1 MSVNALRTTTLI
13 TLLEDVFL
21 LEVVQ
26 NLKVPELLVK
36 SIELHRH
43 LAKHLQKDIQSILVN
58 MESLDILKEMVDLVD
73 IQEGSMEEEVHQAD
87 LGIQELM
94 EGLDIQEGM
103 DILVGMGIQEL
114 MGIQDQMDILEVTQV
129 DQLTDLDKPI
139 IQVGMEDTQVAQLI
153 DLDRPIFQITVED
166 TQVDKQ
172 IDQVSLEK
180 PKILVVKDTQV
191 VLRIDLVET
200 SIQEA
205 IHILGSQKDQAT
217 MVGQALIQ
225 H

>member
-1 MSVNALRTTTLI
+1 MSVNALRTTTMI
-13 TLLEDVFL
+13 ILLEDVFL

-26 NLKVPELLVK
+26 NLKAQELLVK

-87 LGIQELM
+87 LGIPERM

-103 DILVGMGIQEL
+103 DIQVGMGILEV
-114 MGIQDQMDILEVTQV
+114 MGIQDQMDILEGLEVTQV

-153 DLDRPIFQITVED
+153 DQDTPIFQITMED

-180 PKILVVKDTQV
+180 PKIQVVKDTQV

-205 IHILGSQKDQAT
+205 IRILGSQKDQAT
-217 MVGQALIQ
+217 IQ

>member
-58 MESLDILKEMVDLVD
+58 MESLDILKEMVDLVG
-73 IQEGSMEEEVHQAD
+73 IQEGTMEEEVHQAD

-94 EGLDIQEGM
+94 EGLDIQEG
-103 DILVGMGIQEL
+103 ICIQVGMGIQEV
-114 MGIQDQMDILEVTQV
+114 MAIQDQMDILEGLEVTQV

-153 DLDRPIFQITVED
+153 DQDTPIFQITMED

-180 PKILVVKDTQV
+180 PKNQVVKDTLV

-205 IHILGSQKDQAT
+205 IRILGSQKDQAT
-217 MVGQALIQ
+217 IQ